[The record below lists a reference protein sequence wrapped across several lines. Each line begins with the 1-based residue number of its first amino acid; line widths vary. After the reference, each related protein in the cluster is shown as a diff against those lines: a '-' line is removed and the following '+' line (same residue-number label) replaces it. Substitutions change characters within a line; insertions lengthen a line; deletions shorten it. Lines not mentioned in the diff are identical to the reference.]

1 MPDAAIAPSA
11 QCELLIAGDSLA
23 AGWAAPPPPGWS
35 LHVDGHPGETA
46 AALAPRLAALIARR
60 RPQAVLLLAGTNDA
74 RAAAL
79 MPWRDA
85 SAQAAAALAAMAAA
99 ARAVGARVVVARL
112 AAPGPNPWWRHLLVG
127 RAQGRAM
134 QRIEARLRLPP
145 GTAWLD
151 VPALLAG
158 PDRQIDP
165 RYRRDHLHFNAA
177 GYARLAAGLAPLLG
191 FACQPASTM
200 GRAATGTARASSLGG
215 LHVGLERTGK

>member
-1 MPDAAIAPSA
+1 MPDAAIAPPA

-23 AGWAAPPPPGWS
+23 AGWAAPPPPGWAV
-35 LHVDGHPGETA
+35 HVHGQPGQTA
-46 AALAPRLAALIARR
+46 AALAPRLAALIRHR

-79 MPWRDA
+79 MPWHDPGQKGA
-85 SAQAAAALAAMAAA
+85 DALAAMAAA
-99 ARAVGARVVVARL
+99 ARAVGAHVIVARL

-134 QRIEARLRLPP
+134 QRMEARLRLPP
-145 GTAWLD
+145 GTARLD

-158 PDRQIDP
+158 PDGQIDP

-177 GYARLAAGLAPLLG
+177 GYARLAAGLAPLLQS
-191 FACQPASTM
+191 ACS
-200 GRAATGTARASSLGG
+200 
-215 LHVGLERTGK
+215 